1 MGAIMKYQQIVFD
14 VDGTLVDTEYAVLH
28 SLQDTIRTLTGRT
41 TPLEELTFALGITGE
56 DALKQLAF
64 PDIPGALSLWIDYLE
79 KYSNSTNVFQGMEET
94 LCALSQKGCGLGV
107 VTSRIRNN
115 FELEFKRF
123 PIRKYFDIIVC
134 ADDTT
139 EHKPTAGPLLK
150 YMELSGCGRSQILY
164 VGDSRYDRECAR
176 NAGVDFA
183 LAGWG
188 SRLKNTDAE
197 YCLSTPAELVS
208 VLLS

>member
-1 MGAIMKYQQIVFD
+1 MKYKQIVFD

-28 SLQDTIRTLTGRT
+28 SLQDTLRTCTGKE
-41 TPLEELTFALGITGE
+41 PALEELTFALGITGE
-56 DALKQLAF
+56 DALKQLAV
-64 PDIPGALSLWIDYLE
+64 PALPGTLAPWNEYLE
-79 KYSNSTNVFQGMEET
+79 QYGETVNIFSGMEDT
-94 LCALSQKGCGLGV
+94 LHALSQRGCKFGV
-107 VTSRIRNN
+107 ATSRIRDN
-115 FELEFKRF
+115 FEKEFKRF
-123 PIRKYFDIIVC
+123 PIRRYFDIIVC

-150 YMELSGCGRSQILY
+150 YMELSGCDRSRLLY

-188 SRLKNTDAE
+188 SHLKDIDAE
-197 YCLSTPAELVS
+197 YFLSAPAEL
-208 VLLS
+208 LHML